1 MMMMSA
7 SASIWNLTMSMV
19 DRAVREEGT
28 GNALFSPV
36 SIMTTLN
43 MLLLGT
49 TGLTR
54 QEIITALGDNHS
66 HDDDD
71 SDDGRIPP
79 VHGRCPRS
87 ILPDYPEYEQ
97 GHRGTSGYIQ
107 CSFSPG
113 LRLQK

>member
-1 MMMMSA
+1 MMIMISA
-7 SASIWNLTMSMV
+7 SAAIWNLTMSMV

-54 QEIITALGDNHS
+54 QEIITALGKNH
-66 HDDDD
+66 
-71 SDDGRIPP
+71 
-79 VHGRCPRS
+79 
-87 ILPDYPEYEQ
+87 
-97 GHRGTSGYIQ
+97 T
-107 CSFSPG
+107 
-113 LRLQK
+113 